1 MTRRT
6 FAPPAPAAAA
16 LVALFTA
23 GAAASLASA
32 AERCEA
38 HSPATPLTVVE
49 LYTSEGCSS
58 CPPADRWLSTLAA
71 RSDLL
76 PLAFHVSYWDSLGW
90 VDRFAQ
96 PAFNERQRH
105 VQAATAGRYV
115 YTPQVV
121 VNGQDWRTWPG
132 GLPAP
137 ARSPSPVAIDL
148 SREGDQVTV
157 RITPAAGQP
166 FLPQW
171 SGYWVVLEDGH
182 RSTVRAG
189 ENAGELLRHDSVVRV
204 YRPVK
209 AWPGAAP
216 AAFSLHLA
224 PAAAAAIPPGRVAAP
239 ADAPG
244 RRRIAF
250 IVTDPGLTRPVQ
262 AAVLAC

>member
-1 MTRRT
+1 MPTRP
-6 FAPPAPAAAA
+6 FAFPTPVAAA
-16 LVALFTA
+16 LVATLTA
-23 GAAASLASA
+23 GATARLAAA

-58 CPPADRWLSTLAA
+58 CPPADRWFSSLAA

-76 PLAFHVSYWDSLGW
+76 PLAFHVSYWDRLGW

-96 PAFNERQRH
+96 PAFNERQRQ

-121 VNGQDWRTWPG
+121 VQGQDWRAWSG

-137 ARSPSPVAIDL
+137 VRSPSPVSLAL
-148 SREGDQVTV
+148 SREGERVTV
-157 RITPAAGQP
+157 RITPAPGQP
-166 FLPQW
+166 SVSQW
-171 SGYWVVLEDGH
+171 AGYWAVLEDGH
-182 RSTVRAG
+182 RSAVRAG

-204 YRPVK
+204 YQPVQ
-209 AWPGAAP
+209 AWPAAAP
-216 AAFSLHLA
+216 AAFTFVLAPA
-224 PAAAAAIPPGRVAAP
+224 PAAAAATPARP
-239 ADAPG
+239 ADAPS

-250 IVTDPGLTRPVQ
+250 VVTDPGLTRPVQ
-262 AAVLAC
+262 AAVLGC